1 MKHRREHRPLLSAA
15 RRAGWRVVDTKHGC
29 LVYPDDPGLPAI
41 AVGGTSSDWRAARNA
56 RARLRRA
63 GLKTL

>member
-1 MKHRREHRPLLSAA
+1 M
-15 RRAGWRVVDTKHGC
+15 DTKHGC